1 MEIIAEKPKV
11 KFNFASEEYKN
22 CDSSD
27 YSECAEDYGRPN
39 GKDYFYANR
48 ILSLDRNSEQRRKES
63 PSKRPGLCV
72 DEICTCGFHRCPKI
86 VKSLPFDGESNYRS
100 EFGPKPLPELPPRQ
114 EAKLTRSLPFEGE
127 SNYRKLNRSLPNR
140 FLSMGRVTTGV
151 NLALSLYLSYP
162 QELSKSLPNRCH
174 SREKATIEVSL
185 DLSLYLSYPHALN
198 RSLPNRFLSKGR
210 VTTEA
215 RESNYRSEFGPKPLP
230 ALPPRVETKLVKSLP
245 FEGESNYR
253 SEFGPK
259 PLPELPP
266 RVEQK
271 PPKSLPFEGESNYRS
286 EFGPKPLPALP
297 PRVVTKL
304 VKSLPFEGESNYRSE
319 QEAKLTRSLPF
330 EGESSYRSE
339 YEEHLEECIILCT

>member
-11 KFNFASEEYKN
+11 KFNFVSEDYKN

-27 YSECAEDYGRPN
+27 YSECADDYGRPN

-86 VKSLPFDGESNYRS
+86 VKPLPFDGESNYRI

-127 SNYRKLNRSLPNR
+127 SNYR
-140 FLSMGRVTTGV
+140 
-151 NLALSLYLSYP
+151 
-162 QELSKSLPNRCH
+162 
-174 SREKATIEVSL
+174 
-185 DLSLYLSYPHALN
+185 
-198 RSLPNRFLSKGR
+198 
-210 VTTEA
+210 
-215 RESNYRSEFGPKPLP
+215 
-230 ALPPRVETKLVKSLP
+230 
-245 FEGESNYR
+245 

-271 PPKSLPFEGESNYRS
+271 PLKSLPFEGESNYRS
-286 EFGPKPLPALP
+286 EFGPKALPELP
-297 PRVVTKL
+297 PRVEQKPP
-304 VKSLPFEGESNYRSE
+304 KSFHSREKATIGASLDLSLYLSFPHALNRSHQNRFLSKGRATIEASLDLNSFRNYRLDR
-319 QEAKLTRSLPF
+319 KPR
-330 EGESSYRSE
+330 ESSYRSE
-339 YEEHLEECIILCT
+339 YVRKAIPICPVNLLPKYPAPTYPSEHVFWDSTCKRWY

>member
-127 SNYRKLNRSLPNR
+127 SNYR
-140 FLSMGRVTTGV
+140 
-151 NLALSLYLSYP
+151 
-162 QELSKSLPNRCH
+162 
-174 SREKATIEVSL
+174 
-185 DLSLYLSYPHALN
+185 
-198 RSLPNRFLSKGR
+198 
-210 VTTEA
+210 
-215 RESNYRSEFGPKPLP
+215 
-230 ALPPRVETKLVKSLP
+230 
-245 FEGESNYR
+245 

-271 PPKSLPFEGESNYRS
+271 PPKSLPFDGESNYRS
-286 EFGPKPLPALP
+286 EFGPKPLPELP
-297 PRVVTKL
+297 PRVEQKAP
-304 VKSLPFEGESNYRSE
+304 KSLPFDGESN
-319 QEAKLTRSLPF
+319 
-330 EGESSYRSE
+330 
-339 YEEHLEECIILCT
+339 